1 MTGGKLVGGFE
12 QTMELALTQL
22 EVTVFAL
29 MLSLVLALPF
39 GLWLGHKG
47 VGELVAI
54 GVGNAGRAIPELVL
68 IAFMAAAI
76 GVGVLNLTIA
86 LAVLGIPPILTNSFI
101 GIRQVDR
108 APVDAARGIG
118 MSELEVLLKVELPL
132 AIPTVMAGV
141 RLATIAIVSTAT
153 IAPLAGVLTL
163 GDYIINENVYGE
175 NGVVAGAIV
184 VAVMALGLELLLALL
199 QRRLTSPG
207 SSQVSPE
214 LMRANHKRGEAMRTR
229 TTRLG
234 ALAAM
239 LTALVLSLGVAACGS
254 SSDTTGE
261 STSAETAEGG
271 AIVSN
276 PANGKVSLTIGSK
289 NFPEQEILG
298 EIYTQA
304 LAAAGYKTKSDLN
317 LGSETVALKTLK
329 SGQIS
334 GYPEYASTAL
344 TSFFGLEP
352 EEVSSNAD
360 EAYEKAKAEFEKEGL
375 TAFPPTPFASA
386 NAVGTLKKTA
396 EELGLKTI
404 SDLEGQSEKLTLY
417 GSPECRQRIDCLAG
431 LEKYYGLKFKSF
443 KPVDIGL
450 RYTVLEK
457 GQADLSILFTT
468 DPQLSAESDKFVI
481 LEDDKE
487 VFPAGNVIF
496 VTSEKVAEEAGP
508 DYEKTIVAGPEGPDA
523 AGHAGARR
531 TGRTRKEDGEGSG
544 R

>member
-1 MTGGKLVGGFE
+1 
-12 QTMELALTQL
+12 
-22 EVTVFAL
+22 
-29 MLSLVLALPF
+29 
-39 GLWLGHKG
+39 
-47 VGELVAI
+47 
-54 GVGNAGRAIPELVL
+54 
-68 IAFMAAAI
+68 
-76 GVGVLNLTIA
+76 
-86 LAVLGIPPILTNSFI
+86 
-101 GIRQVDR
+101 
-108 APVDAARGIG
+108 
-118 MSELEVLLKVELPL
+118 
-132 AIPTVMAGV
+132 
-141 RLATIAIVSTAT
+141 
-153 IAPLAGVLTL
+153 
-163 GDYIINENVYGE
+163 
-175 NGVVAGAIV
+175 
-184 VAVMALGLELLLALL
+184 
-199 QRRLTSPG
+199 
-207 SSQVSPE
+207 
-214 LMRANHKRGEAMRTR
+214 MRTR

-234 ALAAM
+234 APAAM

-271 AIVSN
+271 GGAIASN
-276 PANGKVSLTIGSK
+276 SANGKVSLTIGSK

-298 EIYTQA
+298 EIYAQA

-360 EAYEKAKAEFEKEGL
+360 EAYEKAKMEFEKEGL

-396 EELGLKTI
+396 DEQGLKTI
-404 SDLEGQSEKLTLY
+404 SDLEGQSEKLALY

-496 VTSEKVAEEAGP
+496 VTSEKVAKEAGP
-508 DYEKTIVAGPEGPDA
+508 DYEKTIVQVQKGLTLPVMQELDARVELEKKTAKEAASEYLKEAGY
-523 AGHAGARR
+523 
-531 TGRTRKEDGEGSG
+531 TG
-544 R
+544 

>member
-1 MTGGKLVGGFE
+1 
-12 QTMELALTQL
+12 
-22 EVTVFAL
+22 
-29 MLSLVLALPF
+29 
-39 GLWLGHKG
+39 
-47 VGELVAI
+47 
-54 GVGNAGRAIPELVL
+54 
-68 IAFMAAAI
+68 
-76 GVGVLNLTIA
+76 
-86 LAVLGIPPILTNSFI
+86 
-101 GIRQVDR
+101 
-108 APVDAARGIG
+108 
-118 MSELEVLLKVELPL
+118 
-132 AIPTVMAGV
+132 
-141 RLATIAIVSTAT
+141 
-153 IAPLAGVLTL
+153 
-163 GDYIINENVYGE
+163 
-175 NGVVAGAIV
+175 
-184 VAVMALGLELLLALL
+184 
-199 QRRLTSPG
+199 
-207 SSQVSPE
+207 
-214 LMRANHKRGEAMRTR
+214 
-229 TTRLG
+229 LG

-261 STSAETAEGG
+261 STSAETAEG
-271 AIVSN
+271 AIASN

-298 EIYTQA
+298 EIYSQA

-396 EELGLKTI
+396 DELGLKTI

-496 VTSEKVAEEAGP
+496 VTSQKVAEEAGP
-508 DYEKTIVAGPEGPDA
+508 DYEKTIVQVQKGLTLPVMQELDARVELEKKTAKEAASEYLKEAGY
-523 AGHAGARR
+523 
-531 TGRTRKEDGEGSG
+531 TG
-544 R
+544 